1 MTVPSTDPM
10 AQAKAQARTRLR
22 AQRRAVPPAEREAG
36 ARAMAAA
43 LAEANLLR
51 PNTTVAAFLSL
62 PSEPDTGP
70 LIEHCQER
78 GCRILVPAV
87 RGRHLDWMVLP
98 QDQPQFTTGVLGIAE
113 LASAAIGRDAEPLQ
127 GCGLVLVPCL
137 AVDSTG
143 RRLGQ
148 GGGYYDR
155 ILAELA
161 DVTQG
166 GPLLIGVCFPA
177 EYGSD
182 IPVEDHDAT
191 MDGCLTGAGL
201 HWFRQR

>member
-1 MTVPSTDPM
+1 MTVPTTDPI
-10 AQAKAQARTRLR
+10 AQAKAQARARLR
-22 AQRRAVPPAEREAG
+22 AQRRAVPAAEREAS

-43 LAEANLLR
+43 LADADLPR
-51 PNTTVAAFLSL
+51 SNTTVAAFLSL
-62 PSEPDTGP
+62 PTEPDTAP
-70 LIEHCQER
+70 LIEHSQER

-98 QDQPQFTTGVLGIAE
+98 EHPPQFTTGVLGIPE
-113 LASAAIGRDAEPLQ
+113 LASEPIGRDAEPLAD
-127 GCGLVLVPCL
+127 CGLVLVPCL
-137 AVDSTG
+137 ALDSTG

-161 DVTQG
+161 DVTKG

-177 EYGSD
+177 EFGID
-182 IPVEDHDAT
+182 IPVEDHDAAVH
-191 MDGCLTGAGL
+191 GCLTGAGL
-201 HWFRQR
+201 RWFRRP